1 MRARRARRTGTVA
14 RAGVDRMRAAV
25 VAGDHRHPVS
35 FTGAVRRCARRL
47 RCSQEEEEEEEER
60 RRRKRRKMRPTIAQA
75 HIV

>member
-35 FTGAVRRCARRL
+35 FTGAARRCAHRL
-47 RCSQEEEEEEEER
+47 RYSQEEEEER
-60 RRRKRRKMRPTIAQA
+60 RRRKRRKMMPTIAQA
-75 HIV
+75 PIV